1 MGANADWYAADW
13 LNLAV
18 ATVALIISAVAL
30 GFSIFF
36 WYRQFRPIVTAMVE
50 THHGGPDWIKYNLVV
65 LNSGSIPAKNI
76 KLHVRD
82 QASLEAALGAGADKN
97 ARETWLVCFEPSTVI
112 RLLQNGARTSC
123 SFGSTRRDLRRSFWR
138 AQAEFP
144 IQIEYEGWF
153 GEKYQSDMPNVL
165 QIADSDSFTGGMWGP
180 VETVGGSRRAK

>member
-1 MGANADWYAADW
+1 MGENADL
-13 LNLAV
+13 LNLVV
-18 ATVALIISAVAL
+18 ATVALIVSVVAL

-36 WYRQFRPIVTAMVE
+36 WHRQFRPIVTAMVE
-50 THHGGPDWIKYNLVV
+50 THHGGSDGISYNLVI

-76 KLHVRD
+76 KLHMRD
-82 QASLEAALGAGADKN
+82 RSSLEAALGAGADKD
-97 ARETWLVCFEPSTVI
+97 ARELWLACFEPSRVI

-123 SFGSTRRDLRRSFWR
+123 SFGFTHRDLRRSFWS

-153 GEKYQSDMPNVL
+153 GEKYQKDLPNVV

-180 VETVGGSRRAK
+180 VKSVGGSRGAR

>member
-1 MGANADWYAADW
+1 MERAMYVNPDL

-18 ATVALIISAVAL
+18 AAVALIVSVVAL

-36 WYRQFRPIVTAMVE
+36 WYRQFRPILTAMVE
-50 THHGGPDWIKYNLVV
+50 THHGGNEGIAYDLVI

-76 KLHVRD
+76 RLLVSD
-82 QASLEAALGAGADKN
+82 QAALRAALGAGADDENKG
-97 ARETWLVCFEPSTVI
+97 RWLACFEPSSVI

-123 SFGSTRRDLRRSFWR
+123 SFGLTHRDPRQSFWI

-153 GEKYQSDMPNVL
+153 GEKYQRDLPNVL

-180 VETVGGSRRAK
+180 VKTLAVSRRS

>member
-1 MGANADWYAADW
+1 MGVNPDL

-18 ATVALIISAVAL
+18 ATVALIVSIVAL

-50 THHGGPDWIKYNLVV
+50 THHGGNEGIAYDLVI

-76 KLHVRD
+76 KLLISD
-82 QASLEAALGAGADKN
+82 QKALEAALGAGATEENKG
-97 ARETWLVCFEPSTVI
+97 RWLACFEPSSVI

-123 SFGSTRRDLRRSFWR
+123 SFGLTHRDPRQSFWI

-153 GEKYQSDMPNVL
+153 GERYQRDRPNVL
-165 QIADSDSFTGGMWGP
+165 QIADSDSFTGGMWGAAK
-180 VETVGGSRRAK
+180 TVAVSRRS

>member
-1 MGANADWYAADW
+1 MDL
-13 LNLAV
+13 LNLVV
-18 ATVALIISAVAL
+18 ATVALIISVVAL

-36 WYRQFRPIVTAMVE
+36 WYRQFRPIVTATVE
-50 THHGGPDWIKYNLVV
+50 THHGGNDGIAYNLVI

-76 KLHVRD
+76 KLLVGD
-82 QASLEAALGAGADKN
+82 QTALEAALGAGANIESKSL
-97 ARETWLVCFEPSTVI
+97 WLACFDPSSVI

-123 SFGSTRRDLRRSFWR
+123 SFGLTHRDPRRSFWK

-153 GEKYQSDMPNVL
+153 GEKYQSDQPNVV

-180 VETVGGSRRAK
+180 VKTAGGSLEGK

>member
-1 MGANADWYAADW
+1 MGETGDL

-18 ATVALIISAVAL
+18 AAVALIVSVVAL

-50 THHGGPDWIKYNLVV
+50 THHGGNDAIAYDLVI

-76 KLHVRD
+76 KLLVSD
-82 QASLEAALGAGADKN
+82 QTALQAALGAGANEENK
-97 ARETWLVCFEPSTVI
+97 ALWLACFEPTSVI

-123 SFGSTRRDLRRSFWR
+123 SFGLTHRDPRQSFWMP
-138 AQAEFP
+138 QAEFP
-144 IQIEYEGWF
+144 IQIEYDGWF
-153 GEKYQSDMPNVL
+153 GETYQRDLPNVL

-180 VETVGGSRRAK
+180 VKTLAVSRRS

>member
-1 MGANADWYAADW
+1 MGANADL

-18 ATVALIISAVAL
+18 AAVALIVSVVAL

-50 THHGGPDWIKYNLVV
+50 THHASSGGISYNLIV

-76 KLHVRD
+76 KLHLRD
-82 QASLEAALGAGADKN
+82 QASLEGALGAGANKD
-97 ARETWLVCFEPSTVI
+97 ARKLWLRCFEASTVI

-123 SFGSTRRDLRRSFWR
+123 SFGFTHSDPGQSFWS

-153 GEKYQSDMPNVL
+153 GEKYQRDLPNVL

-180 VETVGGSRRAK
+180 VTTVRGSS

>member
-1 MGANADWYAADW
+1 MGVNPDL

-18 ATVALIISAVAL
+18 ATVALIVSMVAL

-50 THHGGPDWIKYNLVV
+50 THHGGSEGIAYDLVV

-76 KLHVRD
+76 KLLISD
-82 QASLEAALGAGADKN
+82 QIALEEALGRGAN
-97 ARETWLVCFEPSTVI
+97 EENRGRWLACFEPSSVI

-123 SFGSTRRDLRRSFWR
+123 SFGLTHRDPHQSFWI

-153 GEKYQSDMPNVL
+153 GEKYQGDRPNIL
-165 QIADSDSFTGGMWGP
+165 QIADSDSFTGGMWGA
-180 VETVGGSRRAK
+180 AKTPAVSWRS